1 MTPASQQALEGLRDL
16 TTLKWYVIPLLAIV
30 FYIYTAEIKKARQ
43 TGNWNAI
50 FAGLTLFGMDF
61 INETWN
67 GWVLYLTER
76 SACWTTPGET
86 ALRTMVGWN
95 IEIMFMFALSGIIFY
110 NTLSEDRHEAILGIP
125 NQWFWAIGY
134 TAFCVFV
141 ECILNMGGL
150 LVWEYP
156 WWNLS
161 PLGIWP
167 IFFFGYFIFYA
178 AIIFVINLKQL
189 RGKIIAVAS
198 LYAIAI
204 VANAV
209 CLVFLGWI
217 Y

>member
-1 MTPASQQALEGLRDL
+1 VCSSDL
-16 TTLKWYVIPLLAIV
+16 
-30 FYIYTAEIKKARQ
+30 
-43 TGNWNAI
+43 
-50 FAGLTLFGMDF
+50 
-61 INETWN
+61 
-67 GWVLYLTER
+67 
-76 SACWTTPGET
+76 
-86 ALRTMVGWN
+86 
-95 IEIMFMFALSGIIFY
+95 
-110 NTLSEDRHEAILGIP
+110 HEAILGIP

-204 VANAV
+204 VANAF